1 MTRLALSDTLSFC
14 FDIGLSSPAVEMS
27 KYVEADFAFMS
38 VFCLHILTVRK
49 SFANLVVCK
58 PTQAYDWFPLAH
70 LLQKGR
76 SHRPLIKH
84 RLIEKSK
91 LLGYGCFLN
100 GGLKQ
105 WQIGVLYVQRAL
117 MLSFLSSHCEK
128 TPLKEMLTLCVPESR
143 RGALKEIELPLM
155 EIDFLNNS
163 PH

>member
-1 MTRLALSDTLSFC
+1 MNIFRDWSFFVPLKLEAVKFLNMMRRALSDTLSFC
-14 FDIGLSSPAVEMS
+14 FDIGFSSPAFEMS

-91 LLGYGCFLN
+91 LLEYGCVS
-100 GGLKQ
+100 Q
-105 WQIGVLYVQRAL
+105 
-117 MLSFLSSHCEK
+117 
-128 TPLKEMLTLCVPESR
+128 
-143 RGALKEIELPLM
+143 
-155 EIDFLNNS
+155 
-163 PH
+163 

>member
-1 MTRLALSDTLSFC
+1 MIGKGKNSHGICSLKALEAVKFLNMMRRALSDTLSFC

-38 VFCLHILTVRK
+38 LFCLHILTVRK

-58 PTQAYDWFPLAH
+58 PSQAYDWFPLAH

-100 GGLKQ
+100 GGLRQ
-105 WQIGVLYVQRAL
+105 
-117 MLSFLSSHCEK
+117 
-128 TPLKEMLTLCVPESR
+128 
-143 RGALKEIELPLM
+143 
-155 EIDFLNNS
+155 
-163 PH
+163 

>member
-1 MTRLALSDTLSFC
+1 MMRRALSDTLSFC
-14 FDIGLSSPAVEMS
+14 FDIALSSPAVEMS
-27 KYVEADFAFMS
+27 KYVEADFAFMN

-91 LLGYGCFLN
+91 LLEYGCFLN
-100 GGLKQ
+100 SGLEQ
-105 WQIGVLYVQRAL
+105 
-117 MLSFLSSHCEK
+117 
-128 TPLKEMLTLCVPESR
+128 
-143 RGALKEIELPLM
+143 
-155 EIDFLNNS
+155 
-163 PH
+163 